1 MGFTQNLREITS
13 RRRKIM
19 CLGSRSLPVLRADNI
34 TAVCEPIDLKIW
46 DA

>member
-1 MGFTQNLREITS
+1 MIS

-19 CLGSRSLPVLRADNI
+19 WLGSISPPVLRADNL